1 MDGKDLNKTFSGGV
15 DQVNLDGKGIAA
27 GGIEGKSID
36 SITINDSLAGIVKRI
51 FKFDGIKAA
60 QSLGQA
66 GINGGTLFPSLQ
78 KSNEFRKINSL
89 AIGAGAINFRKRSK
103 KK

>member
-27 GGIEGKSID
+27 GGIEGKSIKD
-36 SITINDSLAGIVKRI
+36 ITINDSIAGIVKRI

-60 QSLGQA
+60 QPLGQA
-66 GINGGTLFPSLQ
+66 GINGGTLLPKLD
-78 KSNEFRKINSL
+78 KSNEFRKVDSW
-89 AIGAGAINFRKRSK
+89 AIGGGAVNFRKRNK
-103 KK
+103 KR